1 MGALKLKMLKLL
13 SHSDVHVLWSNLYGS
28 FKSTLSYL
36 DQVQNPVLIKNAADD
51 DKI

>member
-13 SHSDVHVLWSNLYGS
+13 SNLYGS